1 MIKFTNRTKSEQ
13 DIIRKAYQFEMEAI
27 ENCDSATN
35 PYFYAIKAME
45 DGENVWEAINI
56 AIEMAVNS

>member
-27 ENCDSATN
+27 ENCDSTTN
-35 PYFYAIKAME
+35 PYFHIIKAME
-45 DGENVWEAINI
+45 DGENVWEAINV
-56 AIEMAVNS
+56 AVEMAVNS